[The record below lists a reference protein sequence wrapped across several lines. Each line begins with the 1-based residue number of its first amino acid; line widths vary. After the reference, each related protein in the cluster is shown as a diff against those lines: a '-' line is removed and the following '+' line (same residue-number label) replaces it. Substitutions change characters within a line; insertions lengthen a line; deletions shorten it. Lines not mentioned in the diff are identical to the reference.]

1 MGCHSSEPAPIK
13 DDSNGKSKQN
23 QEKIESNI
31 CQIQKKE
38 NDIEQ
43 EEQGRI
49 EICSIPIMPL
59 RNINCDMIKIPSNKT
74 KGMRAVVI
82 TDTHL
87 GKFKYAKPSI
97 PILFDE
103 LKKIVEDNNSNCI
116 IWLGDTIDIKAE
128 DRNIVAQDFLDTFS
142 EFPVPIRFI
151 SGNHDR
157 GLYKRLNVHG
167 SIHYFHHKIMKIESS
182 TGDPIFFSHDFGNS
196 FRISN
201 PDVPSFIWSNKIAQQ
216 KLIPIDN
223 WLIIG
228 HVHTLYVNNEVKIA
242 SLAPFS
248 IDIQSYCYALV
259 NDSENGFDIS
269 FHKLKTKSNIADIV
283 KKIETQKNS
292 NVDD

>member
-38 NDIEQ
+38 IDIEQ

-49 EICSIPIMPL
+49 EICSIPIMTL

-103 LKKIVEDNNSNCI
+103 LKKLLKI
-116 IWLGDTIDIKAE
+116 IILIAL
-128 DRNIVAQDFLDTFS
+128 F
-142 EFPVPIRFI
+142 
-151 SGNHDR
+151 
-157 GLYKRLNVHG
+157 GLV
-167 SIHYFHHKIMKIESS
+167 
-182 TGDPIFFSHDFGNS
+182 
-196 FRISN
+196 
-201 PDVPSFIWSNKIAQQ
+201 
-216 KLIPIDN
+216 
-223 WLIIG
+223 
-228 HVHTLYVNNEVKIA
+228 
-242 SLAPFS
+242 
-248 IDIQSYCYALV
+248 IQSTSKQKIVILL
-259 NDSENGFDIS
+259 
-269 FHKLKTKSNIADIV
+269 LKTF
-283 KKIETQKNS
+283 
-292 NVDD
+292 